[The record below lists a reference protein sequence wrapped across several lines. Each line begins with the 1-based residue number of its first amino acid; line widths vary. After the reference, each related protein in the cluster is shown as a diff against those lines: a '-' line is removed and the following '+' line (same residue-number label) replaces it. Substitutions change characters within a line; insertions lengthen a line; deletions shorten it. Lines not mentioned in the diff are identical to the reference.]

1 MSPTVF
7 VDICYSFSLIAILLI
22 IFCCLAILC
31 NEYLVPAVELLVTEF
46 KIPEEVAGVTLLAM
60 GSATPEIV
68 LNTVSAIESA
78 SSLSLNAILGSATIA
93 FGLIPALCMFS
104 SPYSRVRLNIGPIL
118 REVFFY
124 CLALFLFNSFIQSG
138 SISTFEALGLVSV
151 YIVYISIV
159 IGLFICK
166 RGSSNSESKEEE
178 DKEQNDPMIE
188 LTTKDENQYNRNQK
202 PPEVSA
208 LRKATEDFFRS
219 IWNFIRRIVTLVF
232 SSTIPS
238 IHPEGRI
245 GCGLPAH
252 GCTFGRAILSLMT
265 CMAYVASMSIV
276 IVYCG
281 QQLVQYAGME
291 SGTLG
296 GTLVALGAEIPDMI
310 SSTAMARS
318 GYTDAALANAIGS
331 QVINVTL
338 AAGLPLLCSCLL
350 SNGGIFQLAGEVSSL
365 SLLTFLLSIVIAT
378 YLLTILPV
386 MQWIKGSLS
395 IEASLK
401 RSGSLALFIVFCS
414 AHLVFISQNEM
425 NSGFDLMEILS
436 KIWGGTSAQVSDH
449 EGVV

>member
-1 MSPTVF
+1 MVI
-7 VDICYSFSLIAILLI
+7 DIFYSFLLIAILLG

-68 LNTVSAIESA
+68 LNTVSAIESQ

-104 SPYSRVRLNIGPIL
+104 SPYPRVRLNIGPIL

-151 YIVYISIV
+151 YIVYISLV
-159 IGLFICK
+159 IGLFLCK
-166 RGSSNSESKEEE
+166 RGGNSESSQEE
-178 DKEQNDPMIE
+178 KEQILPMIE
-188 LTTKDENQYNRNQK
+188 HIEENQYNRSLK
-202 PPEVSA
+202 PTDTSVFRTA
-208 LRKATEDFFRS
+208 LESFFRS
-219 IWNFIRRIVTLVF
+219 IWNVVHKMVTVVF
-232 SSTIPS
+232 SATIPS
-238 IHPEGRI
+238 INPEGRT

-252 GCTFGRAILSLMT
+252 GCTFGRAILSLVT

-276 IVYCG
+276 IVSCG
-281 QQLVQYAGME
+281 QQLVEYAGMD

-350 SNGGIFQLAGEVSSL
+350 STGGVFEIAGEVSSL
-365 SLLTFLLSIVIAT
+365 SLLTFLLTVVIGT

-386 MQWIKGSLS
+386 LQWVRGSMS
-395 IEASLK
+395 TEASLK
-401 RSGSLALFIVFCS
+401 KSGSIALLVVFCT
-414 AHLVFISQNEM
+414 AHLVFVSQNEM
-425 NSGFDLMEILS
+425 ESGFDLLDILS
-436 KIWGGTSAQVSDH
+436 GIWGGSESSSRSDS
-449 EGVV
+449 EGVLQR